1 MTNSRPPGR
10 GWDQPSPRAE
20 MLAAICS
27 LDSAAR
33 VDRLAVAYKKNGYID
48 DEVVV
53 TLLLDAWA
61 EGRTSDENTYA
72 SVVLRRVT
80 KHVKAHARKNLEW
93 QRLGG
98 GIEAVADDFCSEIIV
113 NILKDTNVPC
123 HAEVAFGDY
132 VSKRCKDQFGK
143 LSAKKH
149 SAGQTLDGDESDE
162 ADAESPTVRSFESVV
177 GSQSPE
183 QTLIALQ
190 EFRATQ
196 ETLNQV
202 RRILQDES
210 FPEKPAQAFAYR
222 YLQGLKIAS
231 KNANEVTVTSLMK
244 VTEKTATKYINTAI
258 EIIRQRLGNDE

>member
-33 VDRLAVAYKKNGYID
+33 VDRLAVAYQKDGYID

-53 TLLLDAWA
+53 TLLLDARA
-61 EGRTSDENTYA
+61 EGRTTDENTYA
-72 SVVLRRVT
+72 SVLLRRVT
-80 KHVKAHARKNLEW
+80 KHVKAHVRKNLEW

-113 NILKDTNVPC
+113 NILKDTKVPC
-123 HAEVAFGDY
+123 HAEVAFGNY
-132 VSKRCKDQFGK
+132 VSRRCLDQYGK
-143 LSAKKH
+143 LSAKKN
-149 SAGQTLDGDESDE
+149 SARQALVGDKPDEGDDDAPAGSSDS
-162 ADAESPTVRSFESVV
+162 AAASH
-177 GSQSPE
+177 SPE
-183 QTLIALQ
+183 QALIAMQ
-190 EFRATQ
+190 ELRANQ
-196 ETLNQV
+196 ETFRNV

-210 FPEKPAQAFAYR
+210 FPEKAGQAFAYR
-222 YLQGLKIAS
+222 YLDDLKIES
-231 KNANEVTVTSLMK
+231 KDESEVTVTSLMK